1 MNLIISGDNPKN
13 LAKIEA
19 LAREMGLLVSRELTS
34 SSGSGKVPRRL
45 PDNKVVETA
54 NTELSER
61 LKGKTSSGKGGP
73 LYGIE

>member
-19 LAREMGLLVSRELTS
+19 LAKEMGLVVSRELTS
-34 SSGSGKVPRRL
+34 SGTGKMPRRRAKT
-45 PDNKVVETA
+45 NAVETKV
-54 NTELSER
+54 EKPESSL
-61 LKGKTSSGKGGP
+61 GKTSHEGGGP

>member
-19 LAREMGLLVSRELTS
+19 LAREMGLMVSRELTS
-34 SSGSGKVPRRL
+34 SGTRKMPRRRAKT
-45 PDNKVVETA
+45 NAVETKV
-54 NTELSER
+54 EQPESSL
-61 LKGKTSSGKGGP
+61 GKTSHEGDGP

>member
-54 NTELSER
+54 DSDPGKKV
-61 LKGKTSSGKGGP
+61 KGKSSSRGPGP